1 MVNDAN
7 YAQTLRCIGQ
17 ALQDFE
23 IEAFELE
30 SDSSDFR
37 LQAGD
42 PRPPYTGLIELR
54 FSPQKIAVLD
64 RQGRARRGQSGP
76 TVRFDSIPEMLRS
89 IGAYID
95 SKRAHLRR
103 IENSGSSMSDDPIVA
118 IEYQTRAGEVQAENL
133 KMSFIREASVSMY
146 KRRSGLSN
154 PISMLTRKR

>member
-1 MVNDAN
+1 MVNDSN

-30 SDSSDFR
+30 SDSADFR

-42 PRPPYTGLIELR
+42 PRPPYTALIELK

-95 SKRAHLRR
+95 GKRGHLRR

-118 IEYQTRAGEVQAENL
+118 IEYQTRAGDLEAENL
-133 KMSFIREASVSMY
+133 SLSFIRETCVRMY

-154 PISMLTRKR
+154 PISVLTRKR